1 MNNHF
6 KFLFFSLLIFISGCT
21 ATTEYDYGY
30 VPSQDKTESVQD
42 GIYHKVKPGDS
53 IWRIAETYNVS
64 VDEVVESNKIPDVA
78 KIETNQLVFIPG
90 AVIEKEFI
98 LSTPQDEEFY
108 WPVTGRVIK
117 YFNVQQGR
125 EINQGIDIKAK
136 AGEFVKASRSGT
148 VVFADY
154 LTGYGNTLILDHQDD
169 FYTVYSKNSKLL
181 VRLGDVVKRNDP
193 ISEVDKNENLAFLHF
208 QIRKNAK
215 EENPLFYLP

>member
-1 MNNHF
+1 
-6 KFLFFSLLIFISGCT
+6 
-21 ATTEYDYGY
+21 
-30 VPSQDKTESVQD
+30 
-42 GIYHKVKPGDS
+42 
-53 IWRIAETYNVS
+53 
-64 VDEVVESNKIPDVA
+64 
-78 KIETNQLVFIPG
+78 
-90 AVIEKEFI
+90 
-98 LSTPQDEEFY
+98 
-108 WPVTGRVIK
+108 
-117 YFNVQQGR
+117 
-125 EINQGIDIKAK
+125 KAK